1 MKTLLFQ
8 HCPFVVRYDVINN
21 VLVCLCVQILDYVYA
36 NGEDYESEDDEDG
49 FDDDFEE
56 GGEEELEAL
65 KAQLTDEQLEEL
77 KKRGITPEEYLMGVG
92 DDLHDFGEEGEEE
105 NDELEGEDKGDGD
118 DDDEEG
124 NAEKRAK
131 LD

>member
-1 MKTLLFQ
+1 
-8 HCPFVVRYDVINN
+8 
-21 VLVCLCVQILDYVYA
+21 
-36 NGEDYESEDDEDG
+36 
-49 FDDDFEE
+49 
-56 GGEEELEAL
+56 
-65 KAQLTDEQLEEL
+65 
-77 KKRGITPEEYLMGVG
+77 MGVG

-131 LD
+131 LDWAR